1 MTVYQYPNGRWL
13 HSSQHS
19 IGCSELDDHPFCLR
33 KKWLLKGS
41 ILLDFSKWNP
51 FKQRSYDWTVEN
63 WNWPSRIIGI
73 QCHFKQKIQRKDN
86 KKYYFRPTDPL
97 QKYVATVIIS
107 ILIAHS
113 PVADNWNL
121 KSEVYQPQSKDDE
134 DYLRTPRLPSLVP
147 FKYQAA
153 SHFNWRKVLHK
164 IVHTVSHIDFW
175 IKRTN
180 ETKDI
185 N

>member
-1 MTVYQYPNGRWL
+1 LEFNV
-13 HSSQHS
+13 
-19 IGCSELDDHPFCLR
+19 
-33 KKWLLKGS
+33 
-41 ILLDFSKWNP
+41 IL
-51 FKQRSYDWTVEN
+51 
-63 WNWPSRIIGI
+63 
-73 QCHFKQKIQRKDN
+73 N
-86 KKYYFRPTDPL
+86 KKSNARTIKNITFDQLDPL

-153 SHFNWRKVLHK
+153 SHFN
-164 IVHTVSHIDFW
+164 
-175 IKRTN
+175 
-180 ETKDI
+180 
-185 N
+185 